1 MKKIIT
7 VIIGLLAL
15 SCSTDNKND
24 LSSTNYD
31 VGLSFKVT
39 SVDGTDLLNPANP
52 NSFLKENIKIYY
64 IRNNVKVEVYNPNL
78 DNPRNFSIV
87 PPSQSGLN
95 YYYFDMA
102 LNNQTLQNA
111 ITIIEWNNTDSDTIR
126 ANFDAGNNYMLLSK
140 AWYNEVL
147 VLDNN
152 TNTLPVII
160 KN

>member
-24 LSSTNYD
+24 LSSSNYN
-31 VGLSFKVT
+31 VGLPFKVT
-39 SVDGTDLLNPANP
+39 SVDGTDLLNPANT

-64 IRNNVKVEVYNPNL
+64 IRNNVKVEVYDPNL

-95 YYYFDMA
+95 YYYFDLA

-126 ANFDAGNNYMLLSK
+126 ANFDAGNNYMILSK

>member
-1 MKKIIT
+1 MKKLIT
-7 VIIGLLAL
+7 IIIGLLAL
-15 SCSTDNKND
+15 SCSTDNKNVLD
-24 LSSTNYD
+24 SGNYD

-39 SVDGTDLLNPANP
+39 SVDGTDLLNPNNP

-64 IRNNVKVEVYNPNL
+64 IKNNVKIEVYDPNL
-78 DNPRNFSIV
+78 DNPRNFSVV

-95 YYYFDMA
+95 YYYFGIA
-102 LNNQTLQNA
+102 LNSQTLENA
-111 ITIIEWNNTDSDTIR
+111 ITIIEWDNTDSDTIR
-126 ANFDAGNNYMLLSK
+126 TNFDAGNNYMLLSK

-152 TNTLPVII
+152 TNTIPIII